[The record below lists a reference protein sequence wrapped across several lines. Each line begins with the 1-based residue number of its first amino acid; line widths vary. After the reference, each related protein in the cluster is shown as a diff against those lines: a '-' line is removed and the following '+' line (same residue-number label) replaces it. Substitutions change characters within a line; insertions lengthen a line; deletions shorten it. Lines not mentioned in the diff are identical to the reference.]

1 MSETTIGYVISE
13 AQSEPS
19 KPEIV
24 SSDHKSLIIKANL
37 QGANEV
43 NRNNRRYGKNVLQEA
58 INTPYIQ
65 ERLKSKTLYGEAGG
79 YAL

>member
-1 MSETTIGYVISE
+1 
-13 AQSEPS
+13 
-19 KPEIV
+19 
-24 SSDHKSLIIKANL
+24 LIIKANL

-43 NRNNRRYGKNVLQEA
+43 NRNNRRYSKNVLQEA

>member
-43 NRNNRRYGKNVLQEA
+43 NRNNRRYGKSVLEKA

-65 ERLKSKTLYGEAGG
+65 ERLESKTLYGEAGG